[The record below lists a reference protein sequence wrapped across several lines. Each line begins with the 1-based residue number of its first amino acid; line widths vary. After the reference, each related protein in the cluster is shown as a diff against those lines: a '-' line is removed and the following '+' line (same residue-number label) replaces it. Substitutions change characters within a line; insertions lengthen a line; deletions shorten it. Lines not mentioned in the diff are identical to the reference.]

1 MGATKTP
8 SEPGDE
14 PGDEPD
20 IEPGNWID
28 DLRVATAFLTRV
40 PLRVGELS
48 APGRLAEASWAF
60 PVVGIGVGIAGA
72 AVYFAVHWM
81 LGSPLAAVFAVGA
94 QIALTGALHEDA
106 AGDVAD
112 GLGGGGSREDK
123 LAIMRDS
130 RVGTYGVVAL
140 TLLVVARIAVISTLE
155 ESEYVLAALVV
166 GGAVSRAAMVAV
178 MDTLPAA
185 RSDGLGAA
193 AGRPEQRNVAVAAA
207 IGVVLSLLALG
218 FGTGLAALAGG
229 VAGAG
234 FVAWL
239 AWWQIGGHTGDV
251 LGACQQGGEVICLAA
266 IVAAMG

>member
-1 MGATKTP
+1 MGDTETP
-8 SEPGDE
+8 PEPGR
-14 PGDEPD
+14 EPD
-20 IEPGNWID
+20 SEPGNWID
-28 DLRVATAFLTRV
+28 DLRVATAFLTRL
-40 PLRVGELS
+40 PLRMGDVS

-72 AVYFAVHWM
+72 AAYAAVHWL
-81 LGSPLAAVFAVGA
+81 LGAPLAAVFAVAA

-112 GLGGGGSREDK
+112 GLGGGSREDK

-130 RVGTYGVVAL
+130 RVGTYGVVVLA
-140 TLLVVARIAVISTLE
+140 LLVVARVAVISTLE

-178 MDTLPAA
+178 MEMLPAA

-207 IGVVLSLLALG
+207 IGVVLSLLVLG
-218 FGTGLAALAGG
+218 FGAGLAALAG
-229 VAGAG
+229 VVVGAG
-234 FVAWL
+234 SVAWL
-239 AWWQIGGHTGDV
+239 AWRQLGGQTGDV
-251 LGACQQGGEVICLAA
+251 LGACQQGGEIICLAA
-266 IVAAMG
+266 IVATI